1 MLWHESENHIEVRLA
16 TSSFLM
22 RTLRRTAPLGVVS
35 ANDAKCQSRGVYVFS
50 HSDNSYSYK
59 A

>member
-1 MLWHESENHIEVRLA
+1 MLWHESENHFEVRLA

-50 HSDNSYSYK
+50 HSSNS
-59 A
+59 